1 MKRNLRAQADYKVS
15 LLRNQLTSLVLFES
29 ITTTKKK
36 AKELIPYA
44 NHFFNR
50 IKSTDFNSKRLAA
63 KTMFDANAVKKIF
76 EEIMPRYKDSETT
89 FVRHYKVMPRKG
101 DSAEMV
107 MISLIRPLEIK
118 KESKKVNTDPDN
130 TKGKTAIKLKEDNK

>member
-29 ITTTKKK
+29 VTTTKKK
-36 AKELIPYA
+36 AKDLIPYA

-50 IKSTDFNSKRLAA
+50 VRKGDFNAKRLAA
-63 KTMFDANAVKKIF
+63 KTMFDPNAMKKIF

-89 FVRHYKVMPRKG
+89 FVRHYRVMPRRG
-101 DSAEMV
+101 DSAEMAMV
-107 MISLIRPLEIK
+107 SLIRPLVIKKETKQSETPNAAPAKTK
-118 KESKKVNTDPDN
+118 KESK
-130 TKGKTAIKLKEDNK
+130 